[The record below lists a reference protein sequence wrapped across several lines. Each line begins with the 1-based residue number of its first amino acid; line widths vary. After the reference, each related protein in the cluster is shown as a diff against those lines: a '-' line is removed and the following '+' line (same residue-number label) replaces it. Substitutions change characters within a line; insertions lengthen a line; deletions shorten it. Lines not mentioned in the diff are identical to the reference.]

1 MQLRDKWGYPVER
14 VKGKHIANF
23 IRLLAR
29 TNLKQ
34 TIKRIKKE

>member
-1 MQLRDKWGYPVER
+1 MQLRDKWGYPVEM
-14 VKGKHIANF
+14 VKGKHMANL

-34 TIKRIKKE
+34 TLKRINY